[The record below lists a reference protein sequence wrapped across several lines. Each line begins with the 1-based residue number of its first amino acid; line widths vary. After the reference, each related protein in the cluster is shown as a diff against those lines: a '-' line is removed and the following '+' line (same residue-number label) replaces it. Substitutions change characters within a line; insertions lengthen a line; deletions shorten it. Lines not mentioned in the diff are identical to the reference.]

1 MSYELDEILER
12 IWTAREDG
20 KVLLQEEILA
30 PGGEEA
36 AALEEGVRQGLLLLR
51 QRELSVREAAI
62 PLPDGEPGFRVEGLL
77 EVALSP
83 EGERRARDIIRRHR
97 LAELLF
103 SEIFELE
110 EAQVESGA
118 CNFEHL
124 LSPKVI
130 ESVCT
135 FLGHPRRCPHGKPI
149 PPDECCNRFQV
160 DIQPLVMRLCDLPVG
175 EEGRIVFITPKH
187 HARLDR
193 LSALG
198 LIPGSV
204 VKLHQRQPSYVISIG
219 ETDMALDKEIAH
231 EIYVR
236 KA

>member
-1 MSYELDEILER
+1 MGYQEVDELLEQ
-12 IWTAREDG
+12 IWTAREEG
-20 KVLLQEEILA
+20 RVLLRELLG
-30 PGGEEA
+30 PGEEEA
-36 AALEEGVRQGLLLLR
+36 ALAEGIQQGLLLLR
-51 QRELSVREAAI
+51 QREPAAPQATAPVSERSSGSPSRE
-62 PLPDGEPGFRVEGLL
+62 RL

-83 EGERRARDIIRRHR
+83 EGEKRARDIIRRHR

-110 EAQVESGA
+110 DAPMESGA

-124 LSPKVI
+124 LAPKII

-160 DIQPLVMRLCDLPVG
+160 DIQPLVIRLSDLPLG
-175 EEGRIVFITPKH
+175 EEGRIVFITPKQRT
-187 HARLDR
+187 RLDR

-198 LIPGSV
+198 LIPGSMV
-204 VKLHQRQPSYVISIG
+204 RLHQRQPSYVISIG
-219 ETDMALDKEIAH
+219 ETEMALDREIAC